1 MAGRKQHYLPQHLL
15 RGFETSKAG
24 KKIQVVVYKKGTP
37 PYTTSTEGVAA
48 QRDFYSQPGDGVIDT
63 LDDMITAF
71 ESSTFN
77 PFLDQART
85 VLPSER
91 LDAESAAS
99 AVVHLAVRAAH
110 LRGSFAHLA
119 QKMFTKF
126 GGILNDPELVREFM
140 DIDSKGSKSLLSEEI
155 QKAFEALPIAD
166 LPLKERVIFE
176 KMARFRVREKFDAQ
190 MLESAP
196 VLLEQLS
203 MLEGALPE
211 MAGRSHTQALQ
222 KSLAPAARIDALK
235 RLHWKVLAVE
245 PPDHFVLPD
254 CAAVASNASGQI
266 QPVLMSSNEEIA
278 WVAMPISA
286 KQVLVGY
293 ADQEPPM
300 LSDLNEHFAKCSL
313 DFFVSST
320 LHSDV
325 EVLAALIG
333 EALEVVTHDL
343 MKDSFATARPRR
355 GESATEFNAF
365 NVRIVSVGIELD
377 ADKRTAI
384 DQSIRQIFAQQCGA
398 REAGRLESIVVTK
411 DVAWEVARLY
421 GRALSPYET
430 AVTMPGTVERLPDTV
445 PPALRLILPEQ
456 IGQLL
461 LAADMRLKRSATL
474 LVKHLLGRVS
484 YLDYWLGDIVPMA
497 EGCVFTQ
504 RQRISLELTP
514 RFASHYHGSVKAAPV
529 AHESDLDDGE
539 PLSAHAVTVAL
550 AALAAA
556 RQQFM
561 SHKNADALLADVVPA
576 LDMLLGTLAGYC
588 GQRPHGAANRQLSQA
603 SPTCEHLVRAGLWD
617 WVSLFRQDLHRHYQ
631 SLASESS
638 SVDQML
644 TLSEH
649 VERVLWQF
657 GIFLSDIEDGRMW
670 IDACDDERLRM
681 VKQVLNS

>member
-1 MAGRKQHYLPQHLL
+1 M
-15 RGFETSKAG
+15 
-24 KKIQVVVYKKGTP
+24 VVYKKGTP

-48 QRDFYSQPGDGVIDT
+48 QRDFYSQPGDGVVDS

-91 LDAESAAS
+91 LDAENAAS

-110 LRGSFAHLA
+110 LRGSFAHLV
-119 QKMFTKF
+119 QKMFTKL
-126 GGILNDPELVREFM
+126 GGILNDPELFREFM

-190 MLESAP
+190 MMESAP

-211 MAGRSHTQALQ
+211 MAGRGHTQALQ

-235 RLHWKVLAVE
+235 RLHWRVLAVE

-293 ADQEPPM
+293 TDQEPPI

-313 DFFVSST
+313 EFFVSSA

-343 MKDSFATARPRR
+343 MKDNFATARPKRE
-355 GESATEFNAF
+355 ESATEFNAF
-365 NVRIVSVGIELD
+365 NVRIVPVVIELD

-398 REAGRLESIVVTK
+398 READRLESIVVTK

-430 AVTMPGTVERLPDTV
+430 AVTMLGTVEHLPDTV
-445 PPALRLILPEQ
+445 PPALRLILPER

-497 EGCVFTQ
+497 EG
-504 RQRISLELTP
+504 
-514 RFASHYHGSVKAAPV
+514 RFLRRDSVLPW
-529 AHESDLDDGE
+529 
-539 PLSAHAVTVAL
+539 
-550 AALAAA
+550 
-556 RQQFM
+556 
-561 SHKNADALLADVVPA
+561 N
-576 LDMLLGTLAGYC
+576 
-588 GQRPHGAANRQLSQA
+588 
-603 SPTCEHLVRAGLWD
+603 
-617 WVSLFRQDLHRHYQ
+617 
-631 SLASESS
+631 
-638 SVDQML
+638 
-644 TLSEH
+644 
-649 VERVLWQF
+649 
-657 GIFLSDIEDGRMW
+657 
-670 IDACDDERLRM
+670 
-681 VKQVLNS
+681 